1 LKRKKKQKITRRRC
15 GKEEKS
21 GYISTMSRLNW
32 IIFSTG
38 DIVQLH
44 SVVQKVL
51 NQYINRLHLRG
62 NGGLFDLRYV
72 ALIILFF
79 SFFILQRLFFF
90 SFSLFYFI
98 LFLFPAGVFSVPT
111 DGKDGGPFLSP
122 SSKSRE

>member
-1 LKRKKKQKITRRRC
+1 
-15 GKEEKS
+15 
-21 GYISTMSRLNW
+21 MSRLNW

-51 NQYINRLHLRG
+51 NQYINRLHLRD

>member
-1 LKRKKKQKITRRRC
+1 
-15 GKEEKS
+15 
-21 GYISTMSRLNW
+21 MSRLNW

-51 NQYINRLHLRG
+51 NQYINRLHLRV

-72 ALIILFF
+72 ALIILFL
-79 SFFILQRLFFF
+79 SFFILQRLIF
-90 SFSLFYFI
+90 SFSLYSFI
-98 LFLFPAGVFSVPT
+98 LFLFPVGVFSVPT